1 MASKD
6 QYIQISSLPEDIR
19 KQVVEFIEFLMKR
32 RNREPEKPEKKRV
45 AGLMKG
51 EIHVPDDFD
60 EPLDDFKEYMK

>member
-45 AGLMKG
+45 AACAKRG
-51 EIHVPDDFD
+51 IPDEECAPSETGVGFG
-60 EPLDDFKEYMK
+60 PVG